1 MKFEIELT
9 EEEAKQFIE
18 CQHLGPITPH
28 RVAEQIKAQLPK
40 EKRWKFLVGYFN
52 PRGGCALSGGLNAV
66 DENRGYQ
73 YDNKIYGFTE
83 EQLKEFAYDAM
94 RHTVGRYT
102 YDHDNFV
109 AQYLKTQKAEIE

>member
-40 EKRWKFLVGYFN
+40 EKKYKFLVGYIKSDGSRAKSGMLESN
-52 PRGGCALSGGLNAV
+52 ILPEGG
-66 DENRGYQ
+66 Y
-73 YDNKIYGFTE
+73 YDQKIYGFTS
-83 EQLKEFAYDAM
+83 EQLKELVYEAM
-94 RHTVGRYT
+94 KHNVGRQI
-102 YDHDNFV
+102 YDHCGFLDK
-109 AQYLKTQKAEIE
+109 YLKTQEAE